1 MLSNLYVKNLAL
13 IEECDIAL
21 QSGLNILSGET
32 GAGKSILLGSIQLA
46 LGAKADK
53 DFIRTGSDFG
63 LVELQFEQ
71 LDDSIEDLLMK
82 MDLPIEEDHSVLI
95 QRKITPTRSTCKVNG
110 ESVTSKQVKEIA
122 ELLINI
128 HGQHEHQ
135 SLLKQ
140 SKHREILDLYI
151 GGEAKL
157 LIEEITT
164 QYKEYHRLLEEYQGN
179 NLDENDRIRELDFL
193 NFEINEIEEADLII
207 GEDDEIEELYKNLK
221 NSEEIKKILNNSVEL
236 LNFDYSAGANIS
248 KALGGL
254 KQISQ
259 FDTNLMDLESMLLDI
274 ENLTNEYLG
283 SVQHKLN
290 DMEYDDEKF
299 YQIEKRLNEINHLKD
314 KYANTIEGILQY
326 KATKE
331 KRILELE
338 NYDKYLLNLK
348 NECSQVFNEL
358 NLKCETLS
366 TLRKKSAL
374 QLQDILIKALMNLN
388 FLEVNFLIE
397 FTKTKEPTP
406 TGFDDICF
414 MISTN
419 PGESVKPLFNVAS
432 GGELSRIMLAIKSTL
447 ATKDAT
453 NTLIFD
459 EIDAGISGVTAWKV
473 SEELGKIAKNHQ
485 IICITHLPQIAAM
498 ADYHMLIEKKVI
510 ESETKTFIQPLDEEK
525 SLLELARL
533 LGGDELDQLA
543 IEHGKSMRLQA
554 KKHK

>member
-221 NSEEIKKILNNSVEL
+221 NSEEIKKILNNTVEL

-259 FDTNLMDLESMLLDI
+259 FDTSLMDLESMLLDI